1 MDCKFFH
8 CDQREGEWCE
18 KYPIPRCHNRGG
30 CEYEEEGKRKESEW
44 SDEDL
49 KNEEI
54 RCNLLQHLKSQV
66 DLSKNWNGIKI
77 TDIISWLQS
86 LKDQVAPAEEKNS
99 GCECEDEGK
108 TNTVAK
114 VDENKK
120 IEEICDYIFKYEHYN
135 SFYQYAVACA
145 KAVAEWKNIEITELK
160 WRNNYEQ

>member
-18 KYPIPRCHNRGG
+18 KYSIPRCHNRGG
-30 CEYEEEGKRKESEW
+30 CEYE
-44 SDEDL
+44 DE
-49 KNEEI
+49 
-54 RCNLLQHLKSQV
+54 C
-66 DLSKNWNGIKI
+66 
-77 TDIISWLQS
+77 
-86 LKDQVAPAEEKNS
+86 
-99 GCECEDEGK
+99 K

-160 WRNNYEQ
+160 TNKK

>member
-8 CDQREGEWCE
+8 CDQFEGEWCE

-30 CEYEEEGKRKESEW
+30 CEY
-44 SDEDL
+44 
-49 KNEEI
+49 
-54 RCNLLQHLKSQV
+54 
-66 DLSKNWNGIKI
+66 
-77 TDIISWLQS
+77 
-86 LKDQVAPAEEKNS
+86 
-99 GCECEDEGK
+99 EDEGK

-145 KAVAEWKNIEITELK
+145 KAVAEWKNGEITELK
-160 WRNNYEQ
+160 MNRYDNAND